1 MKWFALAFLLA
12 APAALFENVAR
23 QSGLTATFP
32 NGGDVSKK
40 YILETTGSGVAIFD
54 FDNDGLPDILI
65 LSGKGAPSRLYRNR
79 GALKFEDIAEQS
91 GLTADGWAQ
100 AACAGD
106 FDGDGFSDLIVTY
119 WGVNALYR
127 NMGGKR
133 WEAKPL
139 PDRATRYNTGCA
151 LLDYD
156 RDGDLDIFVANY
168 LEFDFATTPLPGAN
182 PFCFYRGLAVNCGPR
197 GLPFSRN
204 RLYRNEG
211 NMRFVEVSEES
222 GISSPARNYC
232 LGAVVTDV
240 DDDGWPDIY
249 VACDQTPSILY
260 VNKRDGTFADEAVL
274 RGVAFDENGKAL
286 SGMGVAASD
295 YDNDGHIDLFRTNFS
310 DERVTLYRNRGD
322 GNFDETTIAAGL
334 GANTRFVGWGAAF
347 LDFDNDGRKDL
358 LQVNGHVF
366 PEVDKLGI
374 DIRYRQRALLYRNL
388 GNRFEEAAAP
398 VEPRS
403 SRGLA
408 IADLDNDGLLEAV
421 INHQNESPSLWRP
434 SAKPRGHWISIH
446 LEGQAIG
453 AKVTITACGKKYV
466 DEVRAGGSYLSQH
479 DTRLHF
485 GLGECTKVEQVRIRW
500 PDGQNTSHPASDAN
514 RTYRIARPQ

>member
-1 MKWFALAFLLA
+1 MKWLALAGLLA
-12 APAALFENVAR
+12 APAAIFQNAAR
-23 QSGLTATFP
+23 EAGLRATFP
-32 NGGDVSKK
+32 NGGDTSKK
-40 YILETTGSGVAIFD
+40 YIIETTGSGVTVFD
-54 FDNDGLPDILI
+54 FDNDGLPDVLI
-65 LSGKGAPSRLYRNR
+65 LSGEGARSRLYGNK
-79 GALKFEDIAEQS
+79 GGLKFEDVTEVS
-91 GLTADGWAQ
+91 GVKIGEWAQ
-100 AACAGD
+100 GACAGD
-106 FDGDGFSDLIVTY
+106 FDGDGFRDLIVTH
-119 WGVNALYR
+119 WGRNALYR
-127 NMGGKR
+127 NAGGER
-133 WEAKPL
+133 WESKPF
-139 PDRATRYNTGCA
+139 PEIATRYNTGCA

-168 LEFDFATTPLPGAN
+168 LEFDFATAPLPGAN

-211 NMRFVEVSEES
+211 GMRFQEVSEETS
-222 GISSPARNYC
+222 ISTPDRNYC
-232 LGAVVTDV
+232 LGAVVTDA

-260 VNKRDGTFADEAVL
+260 MNQRDGTFADEAVL

-286 SGMGVAASD
+286 SGMGVAAGD

-358 LQVNGHVF
+358 LYVNGHVF
-366 PEVDKLGI
+366 PEVDKLAI
-374 DIRYRQRALLYRNL
+374 DIRYRQRALLYRNA
-388 GNRFEEAAAP
+388 GSRFEEVAAP
-398 VEPRS
+398 SEPRS

-408 IADLDNDGLLEAV
+408 IADFDNDGQLEAIV
-421 INHQNESPSLWRP
+421 NNQNAEPILWQGRR
-434 SAKPRGHWISIH
+434 SIGHWILLDLRGRS
-446 LEGQAIG
+446 IG
-453 AKVTITACGKKYV
+453 AKVTVTACGKRQV

-479 DTRLHF
+479 DHRLHF
-485 GLGECTKVEQVRIRW
+485 GIGECPAIESIEVRW
-500 PDGQNTSHPASDAN
+500 PDGQRTTLKDVSPNRVLQASS
-514 RTYRIARPQ
+514 R